1 MNTIIITPRSDG
13 DRFEIMLEPSI
24 KNFSTKC
31 VSVSDKEDTDV
42 TDVSRTI
49 SYKYNVGVATAI
61 QNNVIS
67 DDTIV
72 MLCKPNVSI
81 ADPNAIA
88 KLEHVFSE
96 KPELG
101 MVGVKGVLKLN
112 KSLNLYHEDNVP
124 VNGIIYNVVDH
135 QRGEYF
141 GTDKKGYFTNVV
153 AVDDSFIAVRGSVL
167 KNIRELFT
175 IPTNHGFGIEA
186 TIKVLKSGYD
196 VAVIDFFVISNGYT
210 DANAVMVS
218 DICTQLNL
226 EKSVSVQDLNL
237 TKNFIVDVEL

>member
-13 DRFEIMLEPSI
+13 DRFKLMLEPSI
-24 KNFSTKC
+24 KSFNTKC
-31 VSVSDKEDTDV
+31 VSVSDKEDTGI
-42 TDVSRTI
+42 TDMSRTI
-49 SYKYNVGVATAI
+49 SYKYNVGITTSI
-61 QNNVIS
+61 QNNLIL

-72 MLCKPNVSI
+72 ILCKPNVSI

-88 KLEHVFSE
+88 KLEHVFSA

-112 KSLNLYHEDNVP
+112 KSLDLYHTDNMP

-135 QRGEYF
+135 QRGEYL

-167 KNIRELFT
+167 KNIPELFT
-175 IPTNHGFGIEA
+175 IPINNGFGIEA
-186 TIKVLKSGYD
+186 TIKILKSGYD
-196 VAVIDFFVISNGYT
+196 VAVIDFFVISNHYT
-210 DANAVMVS
+210 NANAVMVR

-226 EKSVSVQDLNL
+226 PESISIEDLNL